1 MVFVFETMILDD
13 KSRTNTRK
21 PKTSISFGHMQYRK
35 LGHTDI
41 DVSVICLGSMTWGEQ
56 NTRAEAR
63 QQLDYAVDQGVNFID
78 TAELYPSPMRAETQ
92 GRTERHIG
100 DWLKTRPH
108 RDKLIIATKICPAA
122 PYVDYLRGGANRLDR
137 DNVAQAVDASLQ
149 RLQTDYIDL
158 YQVHWPERDTNYFG
172 RQDYYHAPEKDG
184 TPIAETLSALAE
196 QVQAGKIRYLGVS
209 NETPWGVSEYL
220 RLAREANLPRIVSI
234 QNPYSLLNRTFEI
247 GLAEFAHRE
256 HVGLLAYSPLAFGA
270 LSGKYLDGNRPPGA
284 RLTLFGAKYKRY
296 NTEIAQRCI
305 RQYVALARERGLD
318 PAQLALAF
326 VNRRPFLTSSIIGA
340 TTMAQLAANV
350 ASVDIEL
357 HQDVLKQVE
366 AIHRAQPNPCP

>member
-1 MVFVFETMILDD
+1 
-13 KSRTNTRK
+13 
-21 PKTSISFGHMQYRK
+21 MQYRK

-56 NTRAEAR
+56 NTLEDAR
-63 QQLDYAVDQGVNFID
+63 RQLDYAVDQGVNFID

-92 GRTERHIG
+92 GKTEQHLG
-100 DWLKTRPH
+100 CWLKQRPD
-108 RDKLIIATKICPAA
+108 RDKLIIATKITPAA
-122 PYVDYLRGGANRLDR
+122 SYVGYLRGGNNRLDKT
-137 DNVAQAVDASLQ
+137 NMQQAIDASLK

-158 YQVHWPERDTNYFG
+158 YQVHWPERDTNFFG

-184 TPIAETLSALAE
+184 TPIEETLDALAE
-196 QVQAGKIRYLGVS
+196 QVRAGKIRYAGVS

-220 RLAREANLPRIVSI
+220 RLAREAELPRIVSI
-234 QNPYSLLNRTFEI
+234 QNPYSLLNRTFEV

-256 HVGLLAYSPLAFGA
+256 QVGLLAYSPLCFGV

-296 NTEIAQRCI
+296 SSATAVECT
-305 RQYVALARERGLD
+305 RQYVAIATDCGID

-326 VNRRPFLTSSIIGA
+326 VNRQPFVTSSIIGA
-340 TTMAQLAANV
+340 TTMEQLAANI
-350 ASVDIEL
+350 ASVDLELDREALKRIE
-357 HQDVLKQVE
+357 E
-366 AIHRAQPNPCP
+366 IHRSQPNPCP